1 MIIIYKII
9 TIVPKTIPL
18 TPPGNLESIKP
29 LLHRVSFIVILPGR
43 FTVKYQ
49 ILVLTKF
56 IAILIHIKY
65 WIFWF
70 LKLNNTKKIKIMKIV
85 TAIIGCANQARPK
98 TKEKKYQ
105 FIAMDGFCII
115 L

>member
-29 LLHRVSFIVILPGR
+29 LLHRVSFMVISPGR

-56 IAILIHIKY
+56 IAMLIHIKY
-65 WIFWF
+65 WIFRY
-70 LKLNNTKKIKIMKIV
+70 LKLSNTRKIKIKKIV
-85 TAIIGCANQARPK
+85 MAIIGCANQARPN
-98 TKEKKYQ
+98 TQDKKYQ
-105 FIAMDGFCII
+105 FLAMDGFCII